1 VSTSINDGGPA
12 FPLGEYVVINSV
24 PTTALSNGMTLRDY
38 FAAAALPVL
47 LTSSPQPHAEHA
59 AQWAYVQA
67 DAMLAERTKR
77 KEAQP

>member
-1 VSTSINDGGPA
+1 MNKSKDGGPA
-12 FPLGEYVVINSV
+12 FAFASGDLVS
-24 PTTALSNGMTLRDY
+24 TGMTLRDY

-47 LTSSPQPHAEHA
+47 LTSSPQLHAEHA